1 MRTPL
6 ALLIG
11 ISVAIGATAIAQQPA
26 AGGRG
31 RGAAQQEAAPPAPPA
46 GSAGTY
52 KSGADLMEVLKKN
65 MSPTGEMT
73 TSAVS
78 NTDQYRINVVHRSK
92 PAGAI
97 AHPGNTELHY
107 IIEGS
112 ATVVTGGTINT
123 TGSFVMKAE
132 RVGAETVLSQIV
144 QMEVGDLARL
154 DAPRE
159 VRRCCLGAVR
169 KDPIFTL
176 NPRLALDDA
185 HRTRQKRNCLIVA
198 DLGAGIFPVGLTA
211 R

>member
-1 MRTPL
+1 MRTHVI
-6 ALLIG
+6 LLLG
-11 ISVAIGATAIAQQPA
+11 SMFVAGSMASAQQPA

-31 RGAAQQEAAPPAPPA
+31 RGAAPEAPAAPPA

-52 KSGADLMEVLKKN
+52 KSGAELMEILKKN

-112 ATVVTGGTINT
+112 ATVVTGGTIKRPAA
-123 TGSFVMKAE
+123 GSNQLASIEGGVTKHVTKGDVVIIPENSAHWYKE
-132 RVGAETVLSQIV
+132 IDGQITY
-144 QMEVGDLARL
+144 L
-154 DAPRE
+154 E
-159 VRRCCLGAVR
+159 VRW
-169 KDPIFTL
+169 
-176 NPRLALDDA
+176 LAP
-185 HRTRQKRNCLIVA
+185 KK
-198 DLGAGIFPVGLTA
+198 
-211 R
+211 

>member
-1 MRTPL
+1 MRGCLSIVLGLTL
-6 ALLIG
+6 ALG
-11 ISVAIGATAIAQQPA
+11 STAIAQQPA

-31 RGAAQQEAAPPAPPA
+31 RGAAQEAAPPAPPA

-52 KSGADLMEVLKKN
+52 KSGADLMEILKKN

-112 ATVVTGGTINT
+112 ATVVTGGTIKRPAA
-123 TGSFVMKAE
+123 GSNQVASIEGGVTKHVTKGDVVIIPENSAHWYKE
-132 RVGAETVLSQIV
+132 IDGQITY
-144 QMEVGDLARL
+144 L
-154 DAPRE
+154 E
-159 VRRCCLGAVR
+159 VRW
-169 KDPIFTL
+169 
-176 NPRLALDDA
+176 LAP
-185 HRTRQKRNCLIVA
+185 KK
-198 DLGAGIFPVGLTA
+198 
-211 R
+211 